1 MPGLMS
7 PQHGR
12 NVETTMTDATTAQPI
27 VQVVTGDGYVNEL
40 VLQIGRTGEK
50 AKFQGREVKI
60 DLRTIPAA
68 SLAFALQYGLKQYI
82 ADGTAGSED
91 QTGYDV
97 GIDQRLAKLAEGDF
111 TRKTGERATR
121 ADTPEGRAK
130 KLAVAAIRA
139 KLQAAGQKADVAKI
153 NEAAAKMVEA
163 QPVWLERAKK
173 MLKEEAALADSA
185 DIGDVLGDMLGLTE

>member
-1 MPGLMS
+1 MS
-7 PQHGR
+7 DTNNQAAEGFALT
-12 NVETTMTDATTAQPI
+12 VSGETKLA
-27 VQVVTGDGYVNEL
+27 
-40 VLQIGRTGEK
+40 LQIGRTGEK
-50 AKFQGREVKI
+50 AKYQGRIVNI
-60 DLRTIPAA
+60 DLATLPAA

-111 TRKTGERATR
+111 SRKAGERGPR

-139 KLQAAGQKADVAKI
+139 KLAEANVKADAKVI
-153 NEAAAKMVEA
+153 NDRADKMVTEQPIWLEKAKKALAEEAKLAAAMDSDDI
-163 QPVWLERAKK
+163 LGD
-173 MLKEEAALADSA
+173 LLADMA
-185 DIGDVLGDMLGLTE
+185 GVRDDDGE

>member
-1 MPGLMS
+1 
-7 PQHGR
+7 
-12 NVETTMTDATTAQPI
+12 MTDATQNTVPTAAEI
-27 VQVVTGDGYVNEL
+27 MRGEGVL

-60 DLRTIPAA
+60 DLAKLPAA
-68 SLAFALQYGLKQYI
+68 SIAFALQYGLKQYI

-91 QTGYDV
+91 QNGYDV
-97 GIDQRLAKLAEGDF
+97 GLQQRLDKLAEGDF
-111 TRKTGERATR
+111 SRKAGERGPR

-130 KLAVAAIRA
+130 KLAVQAIRA
-139 KLQAAGQKADVAKI
+139 KLQAAGQKADAAKI

-173 MLKEEAALADSA
+173 ALAEEAKLAESADMGDILADLA
-185 DIGDVLGDMLGLTE
+185 GLVGDEAEA